1 MVGLE
6 TERLRK
12 LLQQQEELAEQIQ
25 KEWARILDQQGREDI
40 QRKIIAG
47 TIALTHANEDQ
58 RFRTL
63 LHDLLDRFVSTDEER
78 ALFGLPSKQIPGVEQ
93 SAAPEAIP
101 SSDVGEEDP
110 GADPEVR

>member
-1 MVGLE
+1 MMGLE

-12 LLQQQEELAEQIQ
+12 LLQQQEELAEQIRQ
-25 KEWARILDQQGREDI
+25 EWTRILDQQGGEDI
-40 QRKIIAG
+40 RRKIIAG
-47 TIALTHANEDQ
+47 TIALNHADEDQ

-63 LHDLLDRFVSTDEER
+63 LHDLLDRFVSEDEER
-78 ALFGLPSKQIPGVEQ
+78 GLFGLPSKPIPGVAQ
-93 SAAPEAIP
+93 SAASAAVP